1 LKFCSKDIAPKV
13 TGMLIDL
20 KQTTVENILK
30 MLDNEALLKE
40 KVEEAVNMIQKPNS

>member
-1 LKFCSKDIAPKV
+1 
-13 TGMLIDL
+13 MLIDL